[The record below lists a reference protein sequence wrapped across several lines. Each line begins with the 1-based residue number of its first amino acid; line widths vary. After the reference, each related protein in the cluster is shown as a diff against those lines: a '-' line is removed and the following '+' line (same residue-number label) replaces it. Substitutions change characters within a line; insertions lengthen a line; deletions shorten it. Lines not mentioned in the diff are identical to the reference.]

1 MSAFLNNKVNGLL
14 QFHTKNLEEL
24 PVTLFD
30 NDTENKHFGTLSLT
44 TEKTEPMTLPLAIF
58 FNVDYS
64 GSMSDICNDG
74 RTKMQHIVHTLNNIL
89 KVFAEMQNVECYIAL
104 DVFDHDIKTI
114 FDFTQI
120 NPSNLEQYMQ
130 MVSKIYPNGSTDI
143 EKSLLNAKTKIN
155 YYMEKNPTHKI
166 VHIQLTDGD
175 ATAGS
180 VEPSTLANMVDEN
193 YTNIFIGFGKTHNSY
208 LLNTLA
214 NKKYGEYLFVD
225 KIENAGLVYG
235 EIVNNLVYSFIEEGF
250 ITVEDGEIYDWKNNI
265 WTDTLTIPK
274 IAADI
279 TKTYHIRCS
288 DTDLINIK
296 INGRLIGSDI
306 VELLDFVEPMPAL
319 FNANTNEDY
328 INDLTH
334 YMYRQKVQEL
344 LYIINEYNTKKTMT
358 KHNDS
363 PGFGFGTISTPTKRK
378 MEYEDQN
385 KENIDQNDKNDKIEI
400 RNNVKSLFNKLKKYR
415 NELGDNDDRNKF
427 IKILMDDLYV
437 SYKTMDSHISHM
449 YSCSRQTSQ
458 GRQQT
463 YNVTDVN
470 ENNNDD
476 GDRFLLK
483 RGMSIPQTPVKRSN
497 NICFPCIDEEDNSE
511 NIESLDKYH
520 ENKYDAIFREDNIDE
535 NYDEFDDFVLS
546 QNTDTTYTSPSI
558 VNMMRSVS
566 KR

>member
-1 MSAFLNNKVNGLL
+1 MSAFLNNKVNGVL

-30 NDTENKHFGTLSLT
+30 NDTENKHFGTLSLI
-44 TEKTEPMTLPLAIF
+44 TEKTEPIDVPLAIF

-89 KVFAEMQNVECYIAL
+89 KVFSEMQNVECYIAL

-235 EIVNNLVYSFIEEGF
+235 EIVNNLVYSLIEEGL

-265 WTDTLTIPK
+265 WTDRLTIPK

-296 INGRLIGSDI
+296 INGRLIGCDV

-319 FNANTNEDY
+319 FNANTNEED

-344 LYIINEYNTKKTMT
+344 LYIINEYNTKKTMN

-363 PGFGFGTISTPTKRK
+363 PGFGFGTISTPTKQK

-385 KENIDQNDKNDKIEI
+385 TENIDKNDKNDKIEI
-400 RNNVKSLFNKLKKYR
+400 RNNVKSLFNKLKNYR

-497 NICFPCIDEEDNSE
+497 HICFPCIDEEDTNVNQTVLNNNE
-511 NIESLDKYH
+511 
-520 ENKYDAIFREDNIDE
+520 YDAIFREDNIDE
-535 NYDEFDDFVLS
+535 KYDEFDDFVLS

-566 KR
+566 QR